1 MWLTPWE
8 HVIQSGPNSPGKMA
22 TRHSEKGLE
31 LKVGAFVLVGLGVL
45 AVLLVQFGR
54 LGEGFQSY
62 YQLLIKF
69 PDASGLLKGSDVL
82 LAGAKIGHVS
92 GGPRLAPSGQGVEV
106 PVRIF
111 GFVKIPAGSRFTVG
125 SSGLRVDRFVAVTAP
140 QRITENFVPK
150 DSVIEGTRDTG
161 IDDLTKE
168 GGALVEDLRKAVQNA
183 NEAIEK
189 LTNEAL
195 SQPNLDN
202 IKSAVA
208 NLNTATTALA
218 ASTQKVDGVLDK
230 ATETMDSA
238 KKAADELPATIADA
252 RKTIQA
258 ATETIQKAST
268 GKGALATLLT
278 NQEFANDLKALVS
291 NLRAHGVLFYRDSA
305 AKEEARPQNPPRR
318 NARP

>member
-1 MWLTPWE
+1 
-8 HVIQSGPNSPGKMA
+8 MA
-22 TRHSEKGLE
+22 TRHGDKILE

-45 AVLLVQFGR
+45 AALLVQFGR
-54 LGEGFQSY
+54 LGEGFQTY

-92 GGPRLAPSGQGVEV
+92 GGPRLAESGQGVEV

-125 SSGLRVDRFVAVTAP
+125 SSGLLGDRFVAVSAP
-140 QRITENFVPK
+140 QRISQDFIPK
-150 DSVIEGTRDTG
+150 NSVIEGTRETG

-168 GGALVEDLRKAVQNA
+168 GGALVDDLRTAVQNA
-183 NEAIEK
+183 NTAISR
-189 LTNEAL
+189 LNNEAL
-195 SQPNLDN
+195 SE
-202 IKSAVA
+202 A
-208 NLNTATTALA
+208 NLNNLKTAIENLNNVTTSLA
-218 ASTQKVDGVLDK
+218 GSTQKVDGVLDK
-230 ATETMDSA
+230 ANETMESA
-238 KKAADELPATIADA
+238 KKAADDMPGAIADA

-258 ATETIQKAST
+258 ATEVIQKAST

-278 NQEFANDLKALVS
+278 NQDFANDLRALVS

-305 AKEEARPQNPPRR
+305 AKEEARPQNQPRR
-318 NARP
+318 NTRP

>member
-1 MWLTPWE
+1 
-8 HVIQSGPNSPGKMA
+8 MA
-22 TRHSEKGLE
+22 IRHGDKGLE
-31 LKVGAFVLVGLGVL
+31 FKVGAFVLVGLGVL

-92 GGPRLAPSGQGVEV
+92 GGPRLATSGQGVEV

-125 SSGLRVDRFVAVTAP
+125 SSGLLGDRFVAVTAP
-140 QRITENFVPK
+140 QRITEDFVPK
-150 DSVIEGTRDTG
+150 NSVIEGTRDTG

-195 SQPNLDN
+195 SQENLEN

-230 ATETMDSA
+230 ASETMDSA
-238 KKAADELPATIADA
+238 KKAADDLPAAIADA

-258 ATETIQKAST
+258 ATELIQKAST
-268 GKGALATLLT
+268 GKGALATVMS
-278 NQEFANDLKALVS
+278 NPEVANDLKALIS
-291 NLRAHGVLFYRDSA
+291 NLRTHGILFYRDSA
-305 AKEEARPQNPPRR
+305 AKEEAQRQQNQPPRR
-318 NARP
+318 NPRP

>member
-1 MWLTPWE
+1 
-8 HVIQSGPNSPGKMA
+8 MA
-22 TRHSEKGLE
+22 TRHTDKGLE

-92 GGPRLAPSGQGVEV
+92 GGPRLASSGQGVEV

-125 SSGLRVDRFVAVTAP
+125 SSGLLGDRFVAVTAP
-140 QRITENFVPK
+140 QRITEDFVPK
-150 DSVIEGTRDTG
+150 NSVIEGTRDTG

-168 GGALVEDLRKAVQNA
+168 GGALVEDLRTAVQNA
-183 NEAIEK
+183 NAAIEK
-189 LTNEAL
+189 LNNEAL

-202 IKSAVA
+202 IKSAVE
-208 NLNTATTALA
+208 NLNKATTALA

-230 ATETMDSA
+230 ANETMDSA
-238 KKAADELPATIADA
+238 KKAADDLPAAIADA

-258 ATETIQKAST
+258 ATELIQKAST
-268 GKGALATLLT
+268 GKGAMATLLS

-291 NLRAHGVLFYRDSA
+291 NLREHGVLFYRDSA
-305 AKEEARPQNPPRR
+305 AKTEAQRSPNPPRQKT
-318 NARP
+318 RP

>member
-1 MWLTPWE
+1 
-8 HVIQSGPNSPGKMA
+8 MA
-22 TRHSEKGLE
+22 TRHSDKGLE
-31 LKVGAFVLVGLGVL
+31 FKVGLFVAAGLVVL
-45 AVLLVQFGR
+45 AILLVQFGR

-92 GGPRLAPSGQGVEV
+92 GGPRLASSGQGVEV

-125 SSGLRVDRFVAVTAP
+125 SSGLLGDRFVAVTAP
-140 QRITENFVPK
+140 QRITEDFVPK
-150 DSVIEGTRDTG
+150 NSVIEGTRDTG

-195 SQPNLDN
+195 SQQNLDN
-202 IKSAVA
+202 IKSAVE

-230 ATETMDSA
+230 ASETMDSA
-238 KKAADELPATIADA
+238 KKAADDLPAAIADA

-258 ATETIQKAST
+258 ATELIQKAST
-268 GKGALATLLT
+268 GKGALATLLS
-278 NQEFANDLKALVS
+278 NQEFANDLKALVT
-291 NLRAHGVLFYRDSA
+291 NLRAHGILFYRDSA
-305 AKEEARPQNPPRR
+305 AKEEAQRQQNPPRR
-318 NARP
+318 TPRP

>member
-1 MWLTPWE
+1 
-8 HVIQSGPNSPGKMA
+8 MA
-22 TRHSEKGLE
+22 TRHTDKILE

-45 AVLLVQFGR
+45 AALLVQFGR

-92 GGPRLAPSGQGVEV
+92 GGPRLDESGQGVEV

-125 SSGLRVDRFVAVTAP
+125 SSGLLGDRFVAVNAP
-140 QRITENFVPK
+140 QRISQDFIPK
-150 DSVIEGTRDTG
+150 NSIIEGTRETG
-161 IDDLTKE
+161 LDDLTKE
-168 GGALVEDLRKAVQNA
+168 GGALVDDLRTAVQNA
-183 NEAIEK
+183 NTAISR
-189 LTNEAL
+189 LNNEAL
-195 SQPNLDN
+195 SD
-202 IKSAVA
+202 A
-208 NLNTATTALA
+208 NLNNLKTAIENLNTVTASLA
-218 ASTQKVDGVLDK
+218 GSTQKIDGVLDK
-230 ATETMDSA
+230 ANETMESA
-238 KKAADELPATIADA
+238 KKAADDMPAAIADA

-258 ATETIQKAST
+258 ATEVIQKAST

-278 NQEFANDLKALVS
+278 NQEFANDLKALVN

-305 AKEEARPQNPPRR
+305 AKEEVRPQNQPRR
-318 NARP
+318 NTRP

>member
-1 MWLTPWE
+1 
-8 HVIQSGPNSPGKMA
+8 MA

-125 SSGLRVDRFVAVTAP
+125 SSGLLGDRFVAVTAP
-140 QRITENFVPK
+140 QRITEDFVPK
-150 DSVIEGTRDTG
+150 NSVIEGTRDTG

-168 GGALVEDLRKAVQNA
+168 GGALVEDLRTAVQNA
-183 NEAIEK
+183 NAAIEK
-189 LTNEAL
+189 LNNEAL

-230 ATETMDSA
+230 ASETMDSA
-238 KKAADELPATIADA
+238 KKAADDLPATIADA

-291 NLRAHGVLFYRDSA
+291 NLRAHGILFYRDSA
-305 AKEEARPQNPPRR
+305 AKEEARQPNPPRK
-318 NARP
+318 NTRP

>member
-1 MWLTPWE
+1 
-8 HVIQSGPNSPGKMA
+8 MA
-22 TRHSEKGLE
+22 TVHNQKGLE
-31 LKVGAFVLVGLGVL
+31 LKVGLFVLAGFGVL

-125 SSGLRVDRFVAVTAP
+125 SSGLLGDRFVAVTAP
-140 QRITENFVPK
+140 QRITEEFIPK
-150 DSVIEGTRDTG
+150 NSVIEGTRETG

-168 GGALVEDLRKAVQNA
+168 GGALVDDLRTAVQNA
-183 NEAIEK
+183 NAAISK
-189 LTNEAL
+189 LNDEAL
-195 SQPNLDN
+195 SQANLEH
-202 IKSAVA
+202 IKTALE
-208 NLNTATTALA
+208 NLNTVTTALA
-218 ASTQKVDGVLDK
+218 GSSQKIDGVLDK
-230 ATETMDSA
+230 ASETMDSA
-238 KKAADELPATIADA
+238 KKAADDLPATIADA

-258 ATETIQKAST
+258 ATELIQKAST

-278 NQEFANDLKALVS
+278 NQEFANDLRALVS

-305 AKEEARPQNPPRR
+305 AKEEARAAAERQQNPPRR
-318 NARP
+318 TRP